1 VLGAGAG
8 GAADAA
14 AAVMLPLLPL
24 TFPGQVSEE
33 CFQKGSLEFAS
44 EMSALVYPNGT
55 KRAFKVR
62 FAYEILL

>member
-1 VLGAGAG
+1 
-8 GAADAA
+8 
-14 AAVMLPLLPL
+14 MLPLLPL

-62 FAYEILL
+62 FSYEFLL